1 MGKRKNT
8 RKIPLKQKLIG
19 DRNLT
24 LQERLE
30 NSGLFSEGKTKIIQ
44 SPGEKMS
51 EVLLDFAEPL
61 LNGNEDISELDRKIG
76 FAMYV
81 WNMSVL
87 TPEDVQDVIPC
98 VAGLFCS
105 DTGQGIAGTLSL
117 IKMLLKRK
125 EEHFSHIKKLIIDY
139 EINQKNGEP
148 SLKVI
153 STSD

>member
-1 MGKRKNT
+1 MGKRKHS

-30 NSGLFSEGKTKIIQ
+30 SSGLFPKGEINMIQ
-44 SPGEKMS
+44 SPGVKMS
-51 EVLLDFAEPL
+51 EVLLDFADPI
-61 LNGNEDISELDRKIG
+61 LNGNENISELDRRIG

-105 DTGQGIAGTLSL
+105 DTGQGIDGTLSL

-125 EEHFSHIKKLIIDY
+125 EEHFSHIKKLIVDY

-153 STSD
+153 STPD